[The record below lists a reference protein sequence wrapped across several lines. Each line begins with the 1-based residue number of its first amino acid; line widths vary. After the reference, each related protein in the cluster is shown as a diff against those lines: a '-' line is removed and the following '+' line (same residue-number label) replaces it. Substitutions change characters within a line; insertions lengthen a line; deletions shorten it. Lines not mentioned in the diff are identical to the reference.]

1 VVLSLITIIVWGL
14 ESLFEYAYA
23 TAWRN
28 LAQQIQHDLRREAY
42 AHLQNLELEYF
53 EERSTGALMSILSD
67 DINQLERFLDIGANE
82 ILQVFTTVV
91 IIGGAFFILAP
102 TVAWMTILPIPL
114 IIWGAIAFQKLLA
127 PRYATVREKVSLLN
141 SQLANNLSGITTI
154 KSFTAE
160 EYEIR
165 RITKESQAYQ
175 DSNQRAIALSAAF
188 IPLIRIFILIG
199 FTGIL
204 LYGGM
209 EAINGNLA
217 VVTYS
222 VLVFLTQRL
231 LWPLTRLGQTL
242 DQYQR
247 AMASTNRV
255 MNLLDTPIQIHPG
268 DRYLPVDSVQGE
280 LILTDVTFAYKDRV
294 PVLKNLSLHIPAG
307 QTIGIVGSTGSGK
320 STLVKLL
327 LRFYEINSGQITLD
341 GIELQNI
348 HLQSLRQAIGLV
360 SQDVFLFHGTVA
372 DNIAYGSFDR
382 KIEDIIAAATIA
394 EAHQFIMQLP
404 NGYDTI
410 VGERGQ
416 KLSGGQRQRLAIARA
431 ILKNPPILILDEAT
445 SAVDNETEAA
455 ISRSLEQITQNRTT
469 IAIAHRLSTIRNA
482 DCIYVM
488 EHGQLIEQ
496 GKHEHLLDMNG
507 TYAKLWQAH
516 PLPTIILRIKQST
529 HPLPTIL
536 KIKQSTHPLHSH
548 QIKIKQSTHP
558 LPVNPSAANYPRIFP
573 VNPSAANHYIKIK
586 QSTHPLPTII
596 LKPNSQPIRCQ
607 FMTGRYGWNK
617 R

>member
-1 VVLSLITIIVWGL
+1 MIESNQATHPLQRLFHYTAKYRHKIWLASACSILNKLFDLAPPALIGAAVDVVVQQENSLIAQFGITDVFSQFVVLSIITIIVWGF

-28 LAQQIQHDLRREAY
+28 LAQQIQHDLRRDAY
-42 AHLQNLELEYF
+42 AHLQDLELEYF

-82 ILQVFTTVV
+82 ILQVSTTVV

-102 TVAWMTILPIPL
+102 TVAWMTMLPIPL

-165 RITKESQAYQ
+165 RITKESEAYQ
-175 DSNQRAIALSAAF
+175 ESNRRAIALSAAF

-199 FTGIL
+199 FTAIL

-217 VVTYS
+217 VGTYS

-247 AMASTNRV
+247 AMASTNRA

-268 DRYLPVDSVQGE
+268 DRSISSVRGE
-280 LILTDVTFAYKDRV
+280 LVFKNVTFSYKDRT
-294 PVLKNLSLHIPAG
+294 PVIENLSLHIPAG
-307 QTIGIVGSTGSGK
+307 KTIGIVGSTGSGK

-327 LRFYEINSGQITLD
+327 LRLYEVNSGSITLD
-341 GIELQNI
+341 GIELQKI
-348 HLQSLRQAIGLV
+348 HLQSLRQAMGLV

-394 EAHQFIMQLP
+394 EAHEFIMQLP

-431 ILKNPPILILDEAT
+431 ILKHPPILILDEAT

-488 EHGQLIEQ
+488 EKGKLIEQ
-496 GKHEHLLDMNG
+496 GKHEELLQMNRI
-507 TYAKLWQAH
+507 YAKLWRVQ
-516 PLPTIILRIKQST
+516 
-529 HPLPTIL
+529 
-536 KIKQSTHPLHSH
+536 
-548 QIKIKQSTHP
+548 
-558 LPVNPSAANYPRIFP
+558 
-573 VNPSAANHYIKIK
+573 
-586 QSTHPLPTII
+586 
-596 LKPNSQPIRCQ
+596 
-607 FMTGRYGWNK
+607 TGVKAESN
-617 R
+617 